1 MTTDKKIVFIN
12 QGFNYLTIDILNEFA
27 KNYNDISV
35 ITGSIRV
42 QDIPLSSK
50 VKIEKILR
58 YNKRSLFS
66 KILTWLAATIQ
77 IYFLLIFKY
86 RNHELFFISIPPFA
100 YLLMSVLKNKYS
112 LLIWDVY
119 PDTLKSYNVSENNL
133 LYRFWQRLNKKILP
147 DAHRLYTI
155 GNRMA
160 DLISKYVDR
169 GKIIVVP
176 LWTGLTKI
184 KPIPKKENKFAK
196 EHSLDNKFIVQ
207 YSGNIGYTHNLEVL
221 IEVARELKNE
231 TQIEFLIIGRGKRLQ
246 NIKNLI
252 GNYKLLNCRVLPFQ
266 PNDAFPYSLACADL
280 GVVVLD
286 EKTSQVSIPS
296 KTYNLMAVGVP
307 MLCIA
312 SKDSELGDYIEK
324 YKNGRIFSADQV
336 EEMSK
341 FILSLSNNKDLLNKF
356 KRNSLLASRN
366 FTKDNAKLFFKHYE

>member
-1 MTTDKKIVFIN
+1 MMTGKKIVFIN

-42 QDIPLSSK
+42 QDIPLSEK
-50 VKIEKILR
+50 VNVKKIIR
-58 YNKRSLFS
+58 YNKKSLFS
-66 KILTWLAATIQ
+66 KIITWLIATIQ
-77 IYFLLIFKY
+77 IYFLLLFKY

-100 YLLMSVLKNKYS
+100 YLLTSILKNKYS

-119 PDTLKSYNVSENNL
+119 PDTLKSYNISENNL
-133 LYRFWQRLNKKILP
+133 LYRFWQRLNKKIFP
-147 DAHRLYTI
+147 NAHRLYTI

-160 DLISKYVDR
+160 DLISKYVEKN
-169 GKIIVVP
+169 KIIIVP

-184 KPIPKKENKFAK
+184 KPIPKKENNFAI
-196 EHSLDNKFIVQ
+196 EHSVENKFVVQ

-221 IEVARELKNE
+221 IEVAKELKSE

-246 NIKNLI
+246 DIKDLI
-252 GNYKLLNCRVLPFQ
+252 KNYKLQNCTVLPFQ
-266 PNDAFPYSLACADL
+266 PDEVLPYSLACADL

-312 SKDSELGDYIEK
+312 SVDSELGDYIER
-324 YKNGRIFSADQV
+324 YDNGRIFSSNQI
-336 EEMSK
+336 EEIRK
-341 FILSLSNNKDLLNKF
+341 YILSLSSNKDLLNKF

-366 FTKDNAKLFFKHYE
+366 FTKDNAKLFFKYYE

>member
-1 MTTDKKIVFIN
+1 MMTGKKIVFIN

-42 QDIPLSSK
+42 QDIPLSEK
-50 VKIEKILR
+50 VNVKKIIR
-58 YNKRSLFS
+58 YNKKSLFS
-66 KILTWLAATIQ
+66 KIITWLIATIQ
-77 IYFLLIFKY
+77 IYFLLLFKY

-100 YLLMSVLKNKYS
+100 YLLTSILKNKYS

-119 PDTLKSYNVSENNL
+119 PDTLKSYNISENNL
-133 LYRFWQRLNKKILP
+133 LYRFWQRLNKKIFP
-147 DAHRLYTI
+147 NAHRLYTI

-160 DLISKYVDR
+160 DLISKYVEKN
-169 GKIIVVP
+169 KIIIVP

-184 KPIPKKENKFAK
+184 KPIPKKENNFAI
-196 EHSLDNKFIVQ
+196 EHSVENKFVVQ

-221 IEVARELKNE
+221 IEVAKELKSE
-231 TQIEFLIIGRGKRLQ
+231 TRIEFLIIGRGKRLQ
-246 NIKNLI
+246 DIKDLI
-252 GNYKLLNCRVLPFQ
+252 KNYKLQNCTVLPFQ
-266 PNDAFPYSLACADL
+266 PDEVLPYSLACADL

-312 SKDSELGDYIEK
+312 SVDSELGDYIER
-324 YKNGRIFSADQV
+324 YDNGRIFSSNQI
-336 EEMSK
+336 EEIRK
-341 FILSLSNNKDLLNKF
+341 YILSLSSNKDLLNKF

-366 FTKDNAKLFFKHYE
+366 FTKDNAKLFFKYYE

>member
-58 YNKRSLFS
+58 YNKKSLFS

-246 NIKNLI
+246 DIKNLI

-266 PNDAFPYSLACADL
+266 PDDVLPYSLACADL

-356 KRNSLLASRN
+356 KRNSFLASRN